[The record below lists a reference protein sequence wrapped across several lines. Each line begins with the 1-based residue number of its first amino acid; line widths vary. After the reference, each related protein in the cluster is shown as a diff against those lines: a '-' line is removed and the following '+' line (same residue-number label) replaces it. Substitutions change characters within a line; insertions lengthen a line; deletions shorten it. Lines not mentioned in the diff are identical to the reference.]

1 MTDAADS
8 LLLSSGV
15 VKTDVLVIVPY
26 GRDGGIVQKASLVR
40 MAPPPPLHHVKEYF
54 LVVLIVLEPTLSC

>member
-1 MTDAADS
+1 MTDATDS

-15 VKTDVLVIVPY
+15 VMTDSLVIIPFGRY
-26 GRDGGIVQKASLVR
+26 GSIVQKASLVR
-40 MAPPPPLHHVKEYF
+40 MAPPPPFHHVKEYF